1 MSDLNTMTISELAP
15 LWTSAKSYRT
25 ASRTQRLSILRAFT
39 VAVGDKRPADIEL
52 SEVLNWWAGLEA
64 QGLRASSRKAHH
76 AAISSFLDFCIAFE
90 LRTANPL
97 KAIRRPREPRS
108 VPRALNA
115 AQVAALWDVLP
126 DDAARLLIAL
136 GMYAGLRAGEV
147 EQLQCED
154 LRFDGT
160 PALMVI
166 HGKGGHIDLHPITEP
181 VLLELLTP
189 FVGKVG
195 PVVGLNRIVVSRY
208 ARKWMLKAGI
218 DASFHALRHTYA
230 TNLLGAGVDIRTV
243 QARLRHASLETSA
256 RYLAPL

>member
-1 MSDLNTMTISELAP
+1 MSDLTTMTISELGP
-15 LWTSAKSYRT
+15 LWTSAKSYRA
-25 ASRTQRLSILRAFT
+25 ASRTQRLSILRTF
-39 VAVGDKRPADIEL
+39 VATVGDKRPADIEL
-52 SEVLNWWAGLEA
+52 SDVLNWWSTLET
-64 QGLRASSRKAHH
+64 QGLRATSRRAHH
-76 AAISSFLDFCIAFE
+76 AAISSFLEFCIAFE

-126 DDAARLLIAL
+126 DDSARLLVAL
-136 GMYAGLRAGEV
+136 GLYAGLRAGEV

-166 HGKGGHIDLHPITEP
+166 HGKGGHIDLHPVTEP
-181 VLLELLTP
+181 VLVELLRP
-189 FVGKVG
+189 FVGRSG
-195 PVVGLNRIVVSRY
+195 PVVGFNRIVVSRY
-208 ARKWMLKAGI
+208 ARKWMLAAGV

-230 TNLLGAGVDIRTV
+230 TNLLGDGVDIRTV

-256 RYLAPL
+256 RYLTPL